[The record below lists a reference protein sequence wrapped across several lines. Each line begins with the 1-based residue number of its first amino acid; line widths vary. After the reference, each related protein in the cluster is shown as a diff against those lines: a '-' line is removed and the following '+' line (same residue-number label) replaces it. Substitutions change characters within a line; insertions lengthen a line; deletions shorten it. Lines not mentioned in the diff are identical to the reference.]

1 MAESVPGITPDN
13 IKPCRIPDKA
23 RTILNRFISASR
35 TPGGIFVLRMTQD
48 TKIKRFNRLCQNTAH
63 LQPEVFFSI

>member
-23 RTILNRFISASR
+23 RTILNSFISAAR
-35 TPGGIFVLRMTQD
+35 TPAGTIDRTENGKL
-48 TKIKRFNRLCQNTAH
+48 N
-63 LQPEVFFSI
+63 